1 MKKSLLILTIAVV
14 AVLGWLLAFPEKNPF
29 KGLLQ
34 KKSLTPANPLAPN
47 AAQPIPTGET
57 THPSVFHP
65 PVIPTPDKPGFPL
78 TMGSRGQYVKELQA
92 GLNMNYGSGLVTDG
106 IFGSK
111 TYKAVSSH
119 GFNADAVTWDDY
131 SVIIS

>member
-1 MKKSLLILTIAVV
+1 MKKSLLILTIVLV

-34 KKSLTPANPLAPN
+34 KKSITPANPLAPN

-65 PVIPTPDKPGFPL
+65 PLISTPDKPGFPL

-92 GLNMNYGSGLVTDG
+92 GLNMNYGSALDVDG
-106 IFGSK
+106 IFGIK
-111 TYKAVSSH
+111 TYRAVSSH
-119 GFNADAVTWDDY
+119 GFNADAVSYSDY
-131 SVIIS
+131 LTIIS